1 MFAFCVFA
9 LSCIRF
15 SWLPCFSWHFHAFHF
30 STAFFYSTHTQTR
43 SAAFFRLLLHLASV
57 YMYIYMYLSHSL
69 RTKKSVGRKLGKLP
83 YAWSLVCYFL
93 ALFSSCVFRQMASI
107 LLFEFFTYNKR
118 SVYFFSP
125 TVKRDRA
132 QKSQETTKRRWAQ
145 CIHEYQ
151 KCHLILTLA
160 TLLSSVIEY
169 NIYRQLKIYFI

>member
-1 MFAFCVFA
+1 LCFCAFMYTFLLASLLFVTFSCVSFFDCFLLLNTHTNTLCCFFSSFAT
-9 LSCIRF
+9 
-15 SWLPCFSWHFHAFHF
+15 PCFRI
-30 STAFFYSTHTQTR
+30 Y
-43 SAAFFRLLLHLASV
+43 V
-57 YMYIYMYLSHSL
+57 YIYMYLSHSL